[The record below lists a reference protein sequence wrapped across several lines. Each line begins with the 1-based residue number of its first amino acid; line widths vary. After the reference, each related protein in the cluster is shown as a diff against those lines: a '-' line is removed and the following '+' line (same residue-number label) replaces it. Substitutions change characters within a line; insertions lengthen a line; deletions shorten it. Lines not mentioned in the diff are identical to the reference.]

1 MGLGLRDLLKKKED
15 TISLSE
21 HQAAIDEINKN
32 NEERENALHEELI
45 GTSAEYKKAKIMAD
59 MAENSVIIWSSLL
72 GVALASAGIKIYKA
86 YKGE

>member
-1 MGLGLRDLLKKKED
+1 MFWKREEMVSAAD
-15 TISLSE
+15 

-59 MAENSVIIWSSLL
+59 MAENSVMVWGSLL

>member
-1 MGLGLRDLLKKKED
+1 MFWKREEMVSAAD
-15 TISLSE
+15 

-32 NEERENALHEELI
+32 NEERENALHEEFI

-59 MAENSVIIWSSLL
+59 MAENSVMVWGSLL